1 MADRE
6 QARAEQGPPACGN
19 IASQSPK
26 INGVVALVISVSI
39 PNPEHSVARTKPAIA
54 NLKEEPSEKM
64 GKREADESLSLSN
77 CFWAS
82 DDQGW
87 QALDNTSPNR
97 LEVIC

>member
-1 MADRE
+1 MAYRE

-64 GKREADESLSLSN
+64 GEAGSRRKPLPQQLLLGERRSEGGKHSITPART
-77 CFWAS
+77 AS
-82 DDQGW
+82 
-87 QALDNTSPNR
+87 R
-97 LEVIC
+97 